1 MIDVVSFGGTMRV
14 EVAEALVH
22 KLRDALDGGAFA
34 ALERVTLSDGVTVQ
48 AARMARII
56 LTDLQRIAEQPD
68 GGWVAEDEKPRLYDD
83 VQHLLALVYTT
94 TDPPFPSPG

>member
-1 MIDVVSFGGTMRV
+1 MGVVSCGGTMRV
-14 EVAEALVH
+14 EVTEALAH

-34 ALERVTLSDGVTVQ
+34 ALERVTLVDGVTVQ

-68 GGWVAEDEKPRLYDD
+68 GGWVTEDEKPRLYDD
-83 VQHLLALVYTT
+83 VQHLLALVHITA
-94 TDPPFPSPG
+94 DPPFPSPG